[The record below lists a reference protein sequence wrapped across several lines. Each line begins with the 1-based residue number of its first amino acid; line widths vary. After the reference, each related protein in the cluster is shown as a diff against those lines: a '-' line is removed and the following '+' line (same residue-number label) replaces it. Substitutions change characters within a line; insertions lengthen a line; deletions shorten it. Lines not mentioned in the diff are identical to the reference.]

1 MHERNV
7 DGQRLAED
15 EPERRPEE
23 QRSTKMRAAANA
35 RQRCPVETG

>member
-1 MHERNV
+1 VDERDV
-7 DGQRLAED
+7 DRQSLAEN

-23 QRSTKMRAAANA
+23 QRSTQMRAAANA